1 MIKIYQWKS
10 ASDEDK
16 RRILQRAALNIEEVK
31 PQVQPWIDAVREK
44 GDEAVLAYIRKF
56 DSPQFDP
63 SRLRVTKDDLNRAYR
78 ETDPRVVRAIQRQ
91 VELSRLHHQRQLQG
105 GATFGE
111 TAEGVLVGRR
121 FNPVESAGLYVPAGK
136 APLPTV
142 MQILGVAAKVAGV
155 GRVIACFP
163 PTGDH
168 HEIIIAADQ
177 AGVDE
182 VYRVGGV
189 VAIAAMAYGTATIR
203 SVAKIAGPGNI
214 YVQAAKI
221 LLFGQVSIDMPA
233 GPSEAVILADSMA
246 KPEFI
251 ALDILARA
259 EHDENAAGVLIT
271 WDREIAR
278 ETVRQVESQISSL
291 RRKDIMRASL
301 QRYSAIIL
309 VDSLEEA
316 VDLTN
321 EYAPEHLEIM
331 TEDPWAILERI
342 RHAGSI
348 FLGEFAPVAVGDY
361 ASGSNHV
368 LPTGGWAR
376 MFSAVGVDTFLK
388 ASEFQ
393 YLSRQGLQNLRE
405 IVEVISGVEGLDAHC
420 RSVTI
425 RLESEG

>member
-1 MIKIYQWKS
+1 M
-10 ASDEDK
+10 
-16 RRILQRAALNIEEVK
+16 RRAALNIEEVK
-31 PQVQPWIDAVREK
+31 PQVQEWIHAVRDQ

-56 DSPQFDP
+56 DSPHFDA
-63 SRLRVTKDDLNRAYR
+63 SRLRVTKDDVARAYR

-91 VELSRLHHQRQLQG
+91 VELSRRHHQRQFQG
-105 GATFGE
+105 GASFAE
-111 TAEGVLVGRR
+111 SVEGVLVGRR
-121 FNPVESAGLYVPAGK
+121 FNPVESAGLYIPAGK

-155 GRVIACFP
+155 PRVAACFP

-168 HEIIIAADQ
+168 HEIIIAADL

-189 VAIAAMAYGTATIR
+189 AAIAAMAYGTATIQP
-203 SVAKIAGPGNI
+203 VAKIVGPGNI

-221 LLFGQVSIDMPA
+221 LVFGQVAIDMPA
-233 GPSEAVILADSMA
+233 GPSEAVILADGRA
-246 KPEFI
+246 NPAFI
-251 ALDILARA
+251 AADLLARA

-271 WDREIAR
+271 WDSIIAR
-278 ETVRQVESQISSL
+278 QTVDQITSQIARL
-291 RRKDIMRASL
+291 RRQDIMRESL

-316 VDLTN
+316 IELTN

-331 TEDPWAILERI
+331 TEDPWAILPRI

-361 ASGSNHV
+361 ASGTNHV
-368 LPTGGWAR
+368 LPTGGCAR

-405 IVEVISGVEGLDAHC
+405 IVEVISAVEGLDAHR

-425 RLESEG
+425 RLESEK